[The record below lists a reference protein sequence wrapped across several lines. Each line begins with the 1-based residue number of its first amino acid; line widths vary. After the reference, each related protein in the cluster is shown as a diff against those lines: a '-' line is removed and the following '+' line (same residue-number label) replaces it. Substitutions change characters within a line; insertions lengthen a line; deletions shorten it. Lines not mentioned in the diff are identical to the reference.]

1 MARNSDE
8 HTPHPLDI
16 ALGSRVRLRRKELG
30 LSQDQ
35 LARAVGITFQQVQK
49 YEHGTNRIS
58 FSRLV
63 EISEALECSVGDLIG
78 NLDKSKS
85 SGSFSQAGRLS
96 DGAGRERSARS
107 LCEHR
112 IAEAPPRDPQ
122 SCASAASDQAE
133 TAKPAHET
141 RAPGTDFLPGAACFR
156 SGAVVAC
163 AGPCERAG
171 MKLAT
176 FEANGQERIGLVI
189 AVTR

>member
-8 HTPHPLDI
+8 HSPHPLDI

-30 LSQDQ
+30 YSQDQ

-85 SGSFSQAGRLS
+85 SGSFSKQVAYLTEPGAS
-96 DGAGRERSARS
+96 DLLEAYASIESPKRRRAILNLARQ
-107 LCEHR
+107 L
-112 IAEAPPRDPQ
+112 
-122 SCASAASDQAE
+122 ASDQVESAP
-133 TAKPAHET
+133 AKSGR
-141 RAPGTDFLPGAACFR
+141 RA
-156 SGAVVAC
+156 
-163 AGPCERAG
+163 RA
-171 MKLAT
+171 
-176 FEANGQERIGLVI
+176 
-189 AVTR
+189 

>member
-1 MARNSDE
+1 MLYKTILQQRESLMARNSDE

-30 LSQDQ
+30 FSQDQ

-85 SGSFSQAGRLS
+85 SGSFSKQVAYLTEPGAS
-96 DGAGRERSARS
+96 DLLEAYASIESPKRRRAILNLARQLANDQPEVAPRPAARRSSAR
-107 LCEHR
+107 
-112 IAEAPPRDPQ
+112 A
-122 SCASAASDQAE
+122 
-133 TAKPAHET
+133 
-141 RAPGTDFLPGAACFR
+141 
-156 SGAVVAC
+156 
-163 AGPCERAG
+163 
-171 MKLAT
+171 
-176 FEANGQERIGLVI
+176 
-189 AVTR
+189 

>member
-8 HTPHPLDI
+8 HSPHPLDI

-30 LSQDQ
+30 YSQDQ

-85 SGSFSQAGRLS
+85 SGSFSKQVAYLTEPGAS
-96 DGAGRERSARS
+96 DLLEAYASIESPKRRRAILNLARQ
-107 LCEHR
+107 L
-112 IAEAPPRDPQ
+112 
-122 SCASAASDQAE
+122 ASDQVEAAP
-133 TAKPAHET
+133 AKST
-141 RAPGTDFLPGAACFR
+141 R
-156 SGAVVAC
+156 
-163 AGPCERAG
+163 RAR
-171 MKLAT
+171 A
-176 FEANGQERIGLVI
+176 
-189 AVTR
+189 

>member
-8 HTPHPLDI
+8 HSPHPLDI

-30 LSQDQ
+30 YSQDQ

-85 SGSFSQAGRLS
+85 SGSFSKQVAFLTEPGAS
-96 DGAGRERSARS
+96 DLLEAYGSIESPKRRRAILNLARQ
-107 LCEHR
+107 L
-112 IAEAPPRDPQ
+112 
-122 SCASAASDQAE
+122 ASDQVESAP
-133 TAKPAHET
+133 AKST
-141 RAPGTDFLPGAACFR
+141 R
-156 SGAVVAC
+156 
-163 AGPCERAG
+163 RAR
-171 MKLAT
+171 A
-176 FEANGQERIGLVI
+176 
-189 AVTR
+189 

>member
-30 LSQDQ
+30 FSQDQ
-35 LARAVGITFQQVQK
+35 LARSVGITFQQVQK

-85 SGSFSQAGRLS
+85 SASFSRQVSYLTEPGAS
-96 DGAGRERSARS
+96 DLLEAYASIDSSKRRRAILNLARQ
-107 LCEHR
+107 L
-112 IAEAPPRDPQ
+112 
-122 SCASAASDQAE
+122 ASDQPEPGRGAPRRVKD
-133 TAKPAHET
+133 TA
-141 RAPGTDFLPGAACFR
+141 
-156 SGAVVAC
+156 
-163 AGPCERAG
+163 RAG
-171 MKLAT
+171 
-176 FEANGQERIGLVI
+176 
-189 AVTR
+189 